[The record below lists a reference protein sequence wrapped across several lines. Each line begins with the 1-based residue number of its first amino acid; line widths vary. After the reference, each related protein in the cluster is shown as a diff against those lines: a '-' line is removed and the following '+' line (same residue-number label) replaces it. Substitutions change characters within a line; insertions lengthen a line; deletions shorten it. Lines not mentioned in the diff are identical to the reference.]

1 MNLKIYIIL
10 QDLLNFEDPL
20 NIEAAEMYK
29 KNKTEFQSRVL
40 EYIAVSKGKR

>member
-1 MNLKIYIIL
+1 MLFF

-29 KNKTEFQSRVL
+29 NNKEEFHKKVA
-40 EYIAVSKGKR
+40 EYVKLYAKE

>member
-1 MNLKIYIIL
+1 MF

-29 KNKTEFQSRVL
+29 RNKVDFQAKVQ
-40 EYIAVSKGKR
+40 EYISGAKGKR